1 MNNPKI
7 FTDYHIPS
15 ENPKNYSKYMTDIDE
30 YYHQESM
37 IAEQNIARLKI
48 LRPQSIAN
56 TIDFYSSIT
65 DSENFCSIIV
75 GLVQAAAEEKLVVKS
90 GSDKVENIRK
100 IAYQGLIDTVI
111 AACTAASEGKLEQ
124 LIKIKQST
132 NVDLN
137 DGDYDRRTPLHVSCG
152 AGKLDVVRYLVE
164 VAKVN
169 LNPIDRWGATPLNDC
184 SAWPGLGEYLISKG
198 AKLGKI

>member
-1 MNNPKI
+1 M
-7 FTDYHIPS
+7 
-15 ENPKNYSKYMTDIDE
+15 
-30 YYHQESM
+30 
-37 IAEQNIARLKI
+37 
-48 LRPQSIAN
+48 
-56 TIDFYSSIT
+56 
-65 DSENFCSIIV
+65 
-75 GLVQAAAEEKLVVKS
+75 KS

-169 LNPIDRWGATPLNDC
+169 LSPIDRWGATPLNDC
-184 SAWPGLGEYLISKG
+184 SAWPGLGEYMISKG